1 MSSTYLNDNLVFVL
15 TYKTINVII
24 KTYLS
29 RNKTYMATVKLD
41 NITKRFGALTALDS
55 ITLDVKDEEF
65 FVLLGQTGAGKTTT
79 LRCIAGLDK
88 PEEGNIYLD
97 GICVNDKTPAER
109 DVAFVFQSH
118 ILYPHL
124 TVYENMAF
132 PLHPRKLSAEE
143 IDNRVKDIAQ
153 MLHIEHLLMRT
164 PNQLSGGETQRVG
177 LGRAMVRRPQVFL
190 MDEPISNLDAKLRAE
205 MRVEI
210 RWRQRQ
216 LGTTTFYVTHDQVEA
231 MSMADRI
238 AILDSGRIQQLGTP
252 SEIYDHPTNLFVA
265 GFIGSPSMNC
275 IPCSIFHNDGTY
287 QVVLS
292 NNGNEGHT
300 FAIHNDLAAKS
311 INEIDP
317 NKELVIGAHP
327 EDVLVSHEFAANTFD
342 TDVNSFKAEVYSI
355 EPLGAETIVEIT
367 LGKDAD
373 GSHNIIKSRTSPNFE
388 AKIGEHI
395 YVSFVPERLHLFD
408 KVTGNTLLTKSDI
421 SSKQL

>member
-1 MSSTYLNDNLVFVL
+1 
-15 TYKTINVII
+15 
-24 KTYLS
+24 
-29 RNKTYMATVKLD
+29 MASVKLE
-41 NITKRFGALTALDS
+41 NLTKRFGEVIALDDIS
-55 ITLDVKDEEF
+55 LDVKDEEF

-97 GICVNDKTPAER
+97 NVRVNEKTPAER

-124 TVYENMAF
+124 TVYENIAF
-132 PLHPRKLSAEE
+132 PLHPRKLSPEE
-143 IDNRVKDIAQ
+143 IDSRVKDIAQ
-153 MLHIEHLLMRT
+153 MLHIEHLLMRN

-238 AILDSGRIQQLGTP
+238 AVLDAGKIQQLGTP
-252 SEIYDHPTNLFVA
+252 SEIYNHPANLFVA

-275 IPCSIFHNDGTY
+275 VPCKIYNKNGNLELTISE
-287 QVVLS
+287 
-292 NNGNEGHT
+292 NGNESHT
-300 FAIHNDLAAKS
+300 FSIRDDRVVKAINK
-311 INEIDP
+311 IDIDR
-317 NKELVIGAHP
+317 ELVIGAHP
-327 EDVLVSHEFAANTFD
+327 EDVLVNHEYVASTFES
-342 TDVNSFKAEVYSI
+342 DVNTFKAEVYSV

-367 LGKDAD
+367 LGKDTD
-373 GSHNIIKSRTSPNFE
+373 GAHTIIKSRTSPNFE
-388 AKIGEHI
+388 AEIGEHI
-395 YVSFVPERLHLFD
+395 YVSFVPDRIHLFD
-408 KVTGNTLLTKSDI
+408 KSTGNSLLTQQD
-421 SSKQL
+421 LTTPEFL

>member
-1 MSSTYLNDNLVFVL
+1 
-15 TYKTINVII
+15 
-24 KTYLS
+24 
-29 RNKTYMATVKLD
+29 MATVKLE
-41 NITKRFGALTALDS
+41 NITKRFGELTALDD

-88 PEEGNIYLD
+88 PEEGSIYLD
-97 GICVNDKTPAER
+97 EVRVNDKTPAER

-143 IDNRVKDIAQ
+143 IDHRVKDIAQ

-210 RWRQRQ
+210 RWRQRE

-238 AILDSGRIQQLGTP
+238 AVLDSGRIQQLGTP
-252 SEIYDHPTNLFVA
+252 SEIYNHPTNLFVA

-275 IPCSIFHNDGTY
+275 IPCAIS
-287 QVVLS
+287 S
-292 NNGNEGHT
+292 SNGNLQLNLSDSENGNNT
-300 FAIHNDLAAKS
+300 FAIEDGWIANVVS
-311 INEIDP
+311 EIRTDQV
-317 NKELVIGAHP
+317 LVFGAHP
-327 EDVLVSHEFAANTFD
+327 EDVLVSHQPIPNAFP
-342 TDVNSFKAEVYSI
+342 AEVYSV
-355 EPLGAETIVEIT
+355 EPLGAETIVELT
-367 LGKDAD
+367 LGTDAS
-373 GSHNIIKSRTSPNFE
+373 GTRTILKSRTTPNFE
-388 AKIGEHI
+388 AEIGQHL
-395 YVSFVPERLHLFD
+395 YVSFVPERIHLFNKD
-408 KVTGNTLLTKSDI
+408 TGETLLT
-421 SSKQL
+421 

>member
-1 MSSTYLNDNLVFVL
+1 
-15 TYKTINVII
+15 
-24 KTYLS
+24 
-29 RNKTYMATVKLD
+29 MATVKLE
-41 NITKRFGALTALDS
+41 NVTKRFGELTALDD
-55 ITLDVKDEEF
+55 ITLDVKDKEF

-79 LRCIAGLDK
+79 LRCVAGLDK
-88 PEEGNIYLD
+88 PEEGSIYLD
-97 GICVNDKTPAER
+97 DVRVNDKTPAER

-143 IDNRVKDIAQ
+143 IDRRVKDIAQ

-210 RWRQRQ
+210 RWRQRE

-238 AILDSGRIQQLGTP
+238 AVLDSGKIQQLGTP
-252 SEIYDHPTNLFVA
+252 SDIYNHPANLFVA

-275 IPCSIFHNDGTY
+275 IPCEIS
-287 QVVLS
+287 S
-292 NNGNEGHT
+292 NNGNLQLTLSGGENDVNT
-300 FAIHNDLAAKS
+300 FAIEDERIAKVVS
-311 INEIDP
+311 EIRTDRG
-317 NKELVIGAHP
+317 LVFGAHP
-327 EDVLVSHEFAANTFD
+327 EDILINHQSVPNAFP
-342 TDVNSFKAEVYSI
+342 AEVYSV
-355 EPLGAETIVEIT
+355 EPLGAETIVELT
-367 LGKDAD
+367 LGTDAS
-373 GSHNIIKSRTSPNFE
+373 GTRTILKSRTTPNFE
-388 AKIGEHI
+388 AEIGQHL
-395 YVSFVPERLHLFD
+395 YVSFVPERIHLFAKD
-408 KVTGNTLLTKSDI
+408 TSETLLT
-421 SSKQL
+421 

>member
-1 MSSTYLNDNLVFVL
+1 
-15 TYKTINVII
+15 
-24 KTYLS
+24 
-29 RNKTYMATVKLD
+29 MATVKLE
-41 NITKRFGALTALDS
+41 NVTKRFGDLTALDD

-88 PEEGNIYLD
+88 PEEGSIYLD
-97 GICVNDKTPAER
+97 DIRVNDKTPAER

-132 PLHPRKLSAEE
+132 PLHPRKLSTEE
-143 IDNRVKDIAQ
+143 IDRRVKDIAE
-153 MLHIEHLLMRT
+153 MLHIEHLLMRK

-210 RWRQRQ
+210 RWRQRE

-238 AILDSGRIQQLGTP
+238 AVLNTGKIQQLGTP
-252 SEIYDHPTNLFVA
+252 SEIYNHPANLFVA

-275 IPCSIFHNDGTY
+275 IPCEIC
-287 QVVLS
+287 S
-292 NNGNEGHT
+292 NNGNLQLTLSGGENEDNT
-300 FAIHNDLAAKS
+300 FAIQDDRIAKTVSEINTERDL
-311 INEIDP
+311 
-317 NKELVIGAHP
+317 VFGAHP
-327 EDVLVSHEFAANTFD
+327 EDVLVSHQLVPNAFQ
-342 TDVNSFKAEVYSI
+342 VEVYSV
-355 EPLGAETIVEIT
+355 EPLGAETIVELT
-367 LGKDAD
+367 LGTDAD
-373 GSHNIIKSRTSPNFE
+373 GSRTIIKSRTAPNFE
-388 AKIGEHI
+388 AEIGQHL
-395 YVSFVPERLHLFD
+395 YVSFVPERIHLFD
-408 KVTGNTLLTKSDI
+408 KVTGEALLT
-421 SSKQL
+421 

>member
-1 MSSTYLNDNLVFVL
+1 
-15 TYKTINVII
+15 
-24 KTYLS
+24 
-29 RNKTYMATVKLD
+29 MATVKLE
-41 NITKRFGALTALDS
+41 NVTKRFGDLTALDD

-88 PEEGNIYLD
+88 PEEGSIYLD
-97 GICVNDKTPAER
+97 DVRVNDKTPAER

-132 PLHPRKLSAEE
+132 PLHPRKLSDEE
-143 IDNRVKDIAQ
+143 IDHRVKDIAQ
-153 MLHIEHLLMRT
+153 MLHIEHLLMRN

-210 RWRQRQ
+210 RWRQRE

-238 AILDSGRIQQLGTP
+238 AVLDSGRIQQLGTP
-252 SEIYDHPTNLFVA
+252 SEIYNHPANLFVA

-275 IPCSIFHNDGTY
+275 IPCEIS
-287 QVVLS
+287 S
-292 NNGNEGHT
+292 NNGNIQLNLSGGNGNNT
-300 FAIHNDLAAKS
+300 FAIENTRIAKTVSEINTERDL
-311 INEIDP
+311 
-317 NKELVIGAHP
+317 VFGAHP
-327 EDVLVSHEFAANTFD
+327 EDVLVSHQSIPNAFQ
-342 TDVNSFKAEVYSI
+342 AEVYSV
-355 EPLGAETIVEIT
+355 EPLGAETIAEIT
-367 LGKDAD
+367 LGTDAD
-373 GSHNIIKSRTSPNFE
+373 GSHTIIKSRTAPNFE
-388 AKIGEHI
+388 AEIGQHL
-395 YVSFVPERLHLFD
+395 YVSFVPERIHLFD
-408 KVTGNTLLTKSDI
+408 KVTGEALIT
-421 SSKQL
+421 

>member
-1 MSSTYLNDNLVFVL
+1 
-15 TYKTINVII
+15 
-24 KTYLS
+24 
-29 RNKTYMATVKLD
+29 MASVKLE
-41 NITKRFGALTALDS
+41 NLTKRFGEVTALDNIS
-55 ITLDVKDEEF
+55 LDVKDEEF

-79 LRCIAGLDK
+79 LRCIAGLDQ
-88 PEEGNIYLD
+88 PEEGNILLD
-97 GICVNDKTPAER
+97 NIRVNDNTPAER

-132 PLHPRKLSAEE
+132 PLHPRKLSVEE
-143 IDNRVKDIAQ
+143 IDRRVKDIAQ
-153 MLHIEHLLMRT
+153 MLHIEHLLMRN

-238 AILDSGRIQQLGTP
+238 AVLDAGKIQQIGTP
-252 SEIYDHPTNLFVA
+252 SEIYNHPVNLFVA

-275 IPCSIFHNDGTY
+275 IPCNISHNNGTL
-287 QVVLS
+287 QINLNDKGNDNHTFSMKDDRIVKALS
-292 NNGNEGHT
+292 N
-300 FAIHNDLAAKS
+300 
-311 INEIDP
+311 IDT
-317 NKELVIGAHP
+317 NCEFVIGAHP
-327 EDVLVSHEFAANTFD
+327 EDVLVNHENTANTFQSE
-342 TDVNSFKAEVYSI
+342 VNTFKAEVYSV

-367 LGKDAD
+367 IGKETD
-373 GSHNIIKSRTSPNFE
+373 GSHTIIKSRTSPNFE
-388 AKIGEHI
+388 AKIGEHL
-395 YVSFVPERLHLFD
+395 YVSFVPDRIHLFD
-408 KVTGNTLLTKSDI
+408 KATGNAILTQQYI
-421 SSKQL
+421 TPPY